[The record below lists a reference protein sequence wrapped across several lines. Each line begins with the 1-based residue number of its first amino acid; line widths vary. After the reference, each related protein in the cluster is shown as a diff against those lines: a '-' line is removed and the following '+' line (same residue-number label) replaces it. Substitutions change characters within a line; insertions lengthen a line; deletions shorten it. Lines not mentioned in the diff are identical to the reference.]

1 MNAFFFVPSMRQI
14 EQLDKI
20 NNSDFIKYYKNNLI
34 NTDINSYAIITKNNE
49 ENFDIAKSYIE
60 NTIKNINKIVI
71 NDFQDANKYNQSFD
85 IIEKELKNK
94 IGNNKDIF
102 KIYIM
107 ISGGPSFYL
116 TEFMIANKFKRE
128 GYRVEIVGLDTAN
141 SKGNSAFFFYNKKIE
156 ESLNDQINFYE
167 DDVLN
172 GKDTEEGYRIFKN
185 LQEFNEAV
193 SKDEI
198 CNAINNIKLTN
209 EVSYQLYNNNVQIEN
224 SINTFEYLYA
234 KNLLNISNQELNDK
248 LEELENIYINSN
260 DSIIG
265 SVIRA
270 SDLYQNENY
279 NEAVLEAYKCLA
291 ALFGK
296 GGKLIGRNIDY
307 ASKIYDINY
316 EISEAFD
323 ESHNLYYASY
333 YIFLKENSSSTWAYY
348 ISDDP
353 VEREEIKSQINEYFD
368 EINKNKTQLVPECI
382 SNSGK
387 FFIKKALLDITK
399 TSIKNDLD
407 KLCDSS
413 FIFNNLNSEL
423 EKERKESNINYLKNI
438 LLNDKYSKYLK
449 KQNKLIFQLEGFFGA
464 LRNNSNTFI
473 VRLKEARNKLQHIQ
487 VNDNNWDSNKTIVEE
502 FLNLFNFIKTNY
514 KNKSNHTINEELL
527 EEIRIYSN
535 FDIKRIDSK
544 PTIIS
549 IVGASDPYA
558 FGSATAVYHKVRELN
573 KECDIYYVISTGYLE
588 LFRQNE
594 FAKNLFKQ
602 KLNRAFGIE
611 FVRENIRYLSIADFK
626 LYNSLNELIN
636 NSIGNFNE
644 FNYDDMFN
652 QFKDFFHNN
661 KRNYLMNNSSG
672 LPLLRISIILAMLL
686 ETESKVFNYQ
696 TGNRTYDKY
705 KPSNKND
712 DNYKCKIQSTIE
724 SNNKPQDTVYN
735 LKSMSDANFSFV
747 NIYDLVREM
756 IKQKEYPSSYKL
768 STYYDGGDKIKKLG
782 DLILNKTHS
791 NEYLKYDILN
801 RLIINRLALDD
812 NVTEEYLKELK
823 IKRSINDIEGVIT
836 FLVKCAYKKY
846 SDPSISFDEL
856 IKERSIKDND
866 FDLVDVKNFYKTVL
880 RITYKYGDGTIH
892 DEPESDSFIGNNIL
906 EQPYYFYYL
915 YKKTGCG
922 KSNLKKLYD
931 VFQIR
936 NQIIHP
942 KGLKRASTSIVELK
956 EVYDIIYNLFTEC
969 DFEELRVNDI
979 KEYEKEIN
987 DVINEIKYKYNIE

>member
-20 NNSDFIKYYKNNLI
+20 NSSDFIKYYKNNLI
-34 NTDINSYAIITKNNE
+34 NTDVNSYAIITKNNE

-60 NTIKNINKIVI
+60 NIIKNINKIVI

-128 GYRVEIVGLDTAN
+128 GYSVEIVGLDTAN

-224 SINTFEYLYA
+224 SINTFEYLYV
-234 KNLLNISNQELNDK
+234 KNLLNISNQELNNK
-248 LEELENIYINSN
+248 LEELENIYINSD

-265 SVIRA
+265 SVIRT

-296 GGKLIGRNIDY
+296 GGKLVSKIDY
-307 ASKIYDINY
+307 SNKIYDMNY
-316 EISEAFD
+316 EISKAFD
-323 ESHNLYYASY
+323 KSHNLYYALY
-333 YIFLKENSSSTWAYY
+333 YKFLKENSSTTWAYY

-353 VEREEIKSQINEYFD
+353 VEREEIKSQINEYFAK
-368 EINKNKTQLVPECI
+368 INQNQTQSIPECI
-382 SNSGK
+382 TNSGK

-407 KLCDSS
+407 NLCNSP
-413 FIFNNLNSEL
+413 FFNNLSGEL

-449 KQNKLIFQLEGFFGA
+449 NQNEITDQLQVFYIA
-464 LRNNSNTFI
+464 LSNNSNTFI
-473 VRLKEARNKLQHIQ
+473 ARLKEARNKLQHIH
-487 VNDNNWDSNKTIVEE
+487 VNDNNWDSNKGIVEE

-514 KNKSNHTINEELL
+514 KTNSNRTINEELL
-527 EEIRIYSN
+527 EEIKKYSN
-535 FDIKRIDSK
+535 FDTKPINSR

-588 LFRQNE
+588 LLKQNK
-594 FAKNLFKQ
+594 FAQNLFEQ
-602 KLNRAFGIE
+602 KLTRAFGVE
-611 FVRENIRYLSIADFK
+611 FVQDNIKYLSIADFK

-636 NSIGNFNE
+636 NSTGDLNE

-652 QFKDFFHNN
+652 HFKDFFHNN

-724 SNNKPQDTVYN
+724 SNNKLQDTIYY

-812 NVTEEYLKELK
+812 SVTEEYLKELK

-836 FLVKCAYKKY
+836 FLGKCAYKKY
-846 SDPSISFDEL
+846 SNPSKSFDEV
-856 IKERSIKDND
+856 INERSIKDND

-880 RITYKYGDGTIH
+880 RITYKYGDGSIH
-892 DEPESDSFIGNNIL
+892 DTPERDSCIGNNIL

-915 YKKTGCG
+915 YKKTRCSEG
-922 KSNLKKLYD
+922 NLKKLYD

-942 KGLKRASTSIVELK
+942 KGLERVSISIVELK
-956 EVYDIIYNLFTEC
+956 ETYDIIYNLFIEC
-969 DFEELRVNDI
+969 DFEELRANDI

-987 DVINEIKYKYNIE
+987 DVINEIKYKYNME